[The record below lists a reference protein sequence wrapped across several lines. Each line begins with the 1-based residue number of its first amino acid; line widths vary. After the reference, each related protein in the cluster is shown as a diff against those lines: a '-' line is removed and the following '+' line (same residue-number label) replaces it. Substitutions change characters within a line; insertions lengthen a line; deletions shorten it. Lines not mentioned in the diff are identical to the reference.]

1 MFTCLK
7 RLSTRLLLLTAI
19 WVSFIS
25 SMVGYTMWLNW
36 ELEASAASTQ
46 AIANIR
52 YHVYRAEQFTQSK
65 YPDVEFDNEIRLINE
80 EMRQLRE
87 GDLWRPLSI
96 PKTSPILA
104 LFGQVEK
111 HWQSSM
117 EPDLINARKTK
128 TMLPMRQINS
138 FTEDLSGVN
147 DLIESH
153 RVDYRWQLRYIQI
166 LLIVL
171 AMGSLA
177 AIMYLLVSWVIN
189 PLGKLGQAIQRLSAG
204 DLNFRIREPGHDEI
218 GEIAVGL
225 NHMAERL
232 KDLYM
237 NLEQKVAEKT
247 ASVEE
252 KNSHLAQLYEMI
264 SYLAQQRNQDDI
276 VEGFVDRIVRHS
288 QADACAVWLLLGQ
301 DHQLFLTSVTGV
313 DEETEKSMAELRHL
327 HGPLEKVLSK
337 GIPLSF
343 DLDGIPTEVAEQLRR
358 EKFVECY
365 AFPIRCSSGDV
376 GVFTLLYKKEPALPT
391 QMVRLLE
398 SFAVHLGVAI
408 ENSNLIERDRQFA
421 VVQERQLL
429 AQGLHDSIA
438 QALSFLNLQVQFLDD
453 AIKNNDV
460 ALRDES
466 LAAIRTGVQDCYE
479 DVRELLLN
487 FRERVHKTGFVSGV
501 KTVIERFEA
510 QSHVNA
516 RLIVMGDGPELTPN
530 QKLQSIFIIQE
541 ALSNVRKHAHASNVI
556 VCIRNEE
563 DLVVTVED
571 DGVGLDPKL
580 VEERRNQHVGLLIMS
595 ERASRIGAT
604 VEVEN
609 GDDGGTRVQLVLPA
623 DSRRQ

>member
-237 NLEQKVAEKT
+237 NLEQKVAEK
-247 ASVEE
+247 
-252 KNSHLAQLYEMI
+252 NSE
-264 SYLAQQRNQDDI
+264 
-276 VEGFVDRIVRHS
+276 
-288 QADACAVWLLLGQ
+288 C
-301 DHQLFLTSVTGV
+301 
-313 DEETEKSMAELRHL
+313 
-327 HGPLEKVLSK
+327 
-337 GIPLSF
+337 
-343 DLDGIPTEVAEQLRR
+343 RR
-358 EKFVECY
+358 KEF
-365 AFPIRCSSGDV
+365 AFG
-376 GVFTLLYKKEPALPT
+376 T
-391 QMVRLLE
+391 
-398 SFAVHLGVAI
+398 
-408 ENSNLIERDRQFA
+408 
-421 VVQERQLL
+421 
-429 AQGLHDSIA
+429 
-438 QALSFLNLQVQFLDD
+438 
-453 AIKNNDV
+453 
-460 ALRDES
+460 ALRD
-466 LAAIRTGVQDCYE
+466 D
-479 DVRELLLN
+479 
-487 FRERVHKTGFVSGV
+487 FVLGPA
-501 KTVIERFEA
+501 T
-510 QSHVNA
+510 QS
-516 RLIVMGDGPELTPN
+516 R
-530 QKLQSIFIIQE
+530 
-541 ALSNVRKHAHASNVI
+541 
-556 VCIRNEE
+556 
-563 DLVVTVED
+563 
-571 DGVGLDPKL
+571 
-580 VEERRNQHVGLLIMS
+580 
-595 ERASRIGAT
+595 
-604 VEVEN
+604 
-609 GDDGGTRVQLVLPA
+609 
-623 DSRRQ
+623 